1 MNRSFCVAPMMRRT
15 DRHFRFLCSLFSK
28 EAILFTEMVHAN
40 AINRN
45 SPDRFLSN
53 IKVSNPTVL
62 QLGGSNPE
70 ELGKATLASNAYDY
84 SEINL
89 NLGCPSP
96 KVQSGNFGAILMKD
110 VLTVKNCLQEMMVS
124 TNKEVT
130 VKIRLGVDDY
140 DTENYLDNFIYE
152 LSKVGVKTFYVHAR
166 IALLKGLGPKDN
178 RTIPPLN
185 YERVLRLN
193 SDFKNLDFIVNGGIS
208 NFHNV
213 KKHFKD
219 LKGIMV
225 GREVYENPIKLM
237 DIDKIYYNSK
247 KMPKDLFQIVDQM
260 FHYIGSLDN
269 KKDQETSKHHMINLF
284 KGLVNAKK
292 ARILLL
298 NEKNNQILKKNLM
311 GILNENLIR
320 AA

>member
-45 SPDRFLSN
+45 SPERFLSN

-178 RTIPPLN
+178 RTIPPLD

-213 KKHFKD
+213 KEHFKD

-237 DIDKIYYNSK
+237 DVDKIYYNSK
-247 KMPKDLFQIVDQM
+247 KMPKDLFQIIDEM
-260 FHYIGSLDN
+260 FHYISSLDN

>member
-45 SPDRFLSN
+45 SPERFLSN

-110 VLTVKNCLQEMMVS
+110 ILTVKNCLQEMMVS

-237 DIDKIYYNSK
+237 DVDKIYYNSK
-247 KMPKDLFQIVDQM
+247 KMPKDLFQIVDEM
-260 FHYIGSLDN
+260 FHYISSLDN

>member
-45 SPDRFLSN
+45 SPERFLSN

-140 DTENYLDNFIYE
+140 DTENYLDNFVYE

-213 KKHFKD
+213 KEHFKD

-237 DIDKIYYNSK
+237 DVDKVYYNSK
-247 KMPKDLFQIVDQM
+247 KMPKDLFQIVDEM
-260 FHYIGSLDN
+260 FHYISSLDN

-311 GILNENLIR
+311 EILNENLIR

>member
-45 SPDRFLSN
+45 SPERFLSN

-140 DTENYLDNFIYE
+140 DTENYLDNFVYE

-166 IALLKGLGPKDN
+166 IALLKGLGPKEN

-213 KKHFKD
+213 IKHFKD

-237 DIDKIYYNSK
+237 DVDKIYYNSK
-247 KMPKDLFQIVDQM
+247 KMPKDLFQIVDEM
-260 FHYIGSLDN
+260 FHYISSLDN

>member
-45 SPDRFLSN
+45 SPERFLSN

-70 ELGKATLASNAYDY
+70 ELGKATLASNAYNY

-140 DTENYLDNFIYE
+140 DTENYLDNFVYE

-213 KKHFKD
+213 KEHFKD

-311 GILNENLIR
+311 EILNENLIR

>member
-45 SPDRFLSN
+45 SPERFLSN

-140 DTENYLDNFIYE
+140 DTENYLDNFVYE

-213 KKHFKD
+213 KEHFKD

-237 DIDKIYYNSK
+237 DVDKIYYNSK
-247 KMPKDLFQIVDQM
+247 KMPKDLFQIVDEM

-311 GILNENLIR
+311 EILNENLIR

>member
-193 SDFKNLDFIVNGGIS
+193 SDFKNLYFIVNGGIS

>member
-45 SPDRFLSN
+45 SPEKFLSN

-237 DIDKIYYNSK
+237 DVDKIYYNSK
-247 KMPKDLFQIVDQM
+247 KMPKDLFQIVDEM
-260 FHYIGSLDN
+260 FHYISSLDN

>member
-45 SPDRFLSN
+45 SPERFLSN

-124 TNKEVT
+124 TNKEIT

-140 DTENYLDNFIYE
+140 DTENYLDNFVYE

-166 IALLKGLGPKDN
+166 IALLKGLGPKEN

-237 DIDKIYYNSK
+237 DVDKIYYNSK
-247 KMPKDLFQIVDQM
+247 KMPKDLFQIVDEM
-260 FHYIGSLDN
+260 FHYISFLDN

>member
-45 SPDRFLSN
+45 SPERFLSN

-213 KKHFKD
+213 KKQFKD

-237 DIDKIYYNSK
+237 DVDKIYYNSK
-247 KMPKDLFQIVDQM
+247 KMPKDLFQIVDEM
-260 FHYIGSLDN
+260 FHYISSLDN

>member
-45 SPDRFLSN
+45 SPERFLSN

-124 TNKEVT
+124 TNKEIT

-140 DTENYLDNFIYE
+140 DTENYLDNFVYE

-166 IALLKGLGPKDN
+166 IALLKGLGPKEN

-237 DIDKIYYNSK
+237 DVDKIYYNSK
-247 KMPKDLFQIVDQM
+247 KMPKDLFQIVDEM
-260 FHYIGSLDN
+260 FHYISSLDN

-298 NEKNNQILKKNLM
+298 NEKNNQILKKNLI

>member
-213 KKHFKD
+213 KEHFKD

>member
-45 SPDRFLSN
+45 SPERFLSN

-70 ELGKATLASNAYDY
+70 ELGKATLASNAYNY

-140 DTENYLDNFIYE
+140 DTENYLDNFVYE

-237 DIDKIYYNSK
+237 DVDKVYYNSK
-247 KMPKDLFQIVDQM
+247 KMPKDLFQIVDEM
-260 FHYIGSLDN
+260 FHYISSLDN

-311 GILNENLIR
+311 EILNENLIR

>member
-45 SPDRFLSN
+45 SPERFLSN

-124 TNKEVT
+124 TSKEVT

-166 IALLKGLGPKDN
+166 IALLKGLGPKEN

-237 DIDKIYYNSK
+237 DVDKIYYNSK
-247 KMPKDLFQIVDQM
+247 KMPKDLFQIVDEM
-260 FHYIGSLDN
+260 FHYISSLDN

>member
-45 SPDRFLSN
+45 SPERFLSN

-140 DTENYLDNFIYE
+140 DTENYLDNFVYE

-193 SDFKNLDFIVNGGIS
+193 RDFKNLDFIVNGGIS

-237 DIDKIYYNSK
+237 DVDKIYYNSK
-247 KMPKDLFQIVDQM
+247 KMPKDLFQIVDEM
-260 FHYIGSLDN
+260 FHYISSLDN

-298 NEKNNQILKKNLM
+298 NEKNNQILKKNLI

>member
-45 SPDRFLSN
+45 SPERFLSN

-140 DTENYLDNFIYE
+140 DTENYLDNFVYE

-237 DIDKIYYNSK
+237 DVDKVYYNSK

-311 GILNENLIR
+311 EILNENLIR

>member
-193 SDFKNLDFIVNGGIS
+193 SDFKNLDFVVNGGID

-213 KKHFKD
+213 KEYFKD

>member
-45 SPDRFLSN
+45 SPERFLSN

-193 SDFKNLDFIVNGGIS
+193 SDFKNLDFVVNGGIS

-237 DIDKIYYNSK
+237 DVDKIYYNSK
-247 KMPKDLFQIVDQM
+247 KMPKDLFQIVDEM
-260 FHYIGSLDN
+260 FHYISSLDN

>member
-45 SPDRFLSN
+45 SPERFLSN

-140 DTENYLDNFIYE
+140 DTENYLDNFVYE

-237 DIDKIYYNSK
+237 DVDKVYYNSK
-247 KMPKDLFQIVDQM
+247 KMPKDLFQIVDEM

-311 GILNENLIR
+311 EILNENLIR

>member
-237 DIDKIYYNSK
+237 DVDKIYYNSR
-247 KMPKDLFQIVDQM
+247 KMPKDLFQIVDEM
-260 FHYIGSLDN
+260 FHYISSLDN

>member
-45 SPDRFLSN
+45 SPERFLSN

-140 DTENYLDNFIYE
+140 DTENYLDNFVYE

-193 SDFKNLDFIVNGGIS
+193 RDFKNLDFIVNGGIS

-237 DIDKIYYNSK
+237 DVDKIYYNSK
-247 KMPKDLFQIVDQM
+247 KMPKDLFQIVDEM
-260 FHYIGSLDN
+260 FHYISSLDN

-311 GILNENLIR
+311 EILNENLIR

>member
-45 SPDRFLSN
+45 SPERFLSN

-237 DIDKIYYNSK
+237 DVDKIYYNSK
-247 KMPKDLFQIVDQM
+247 KMPKDLFQIIDEM
-260 FHYIGSLDN
+260 FHYISSLDN

>member
-45 SPDRFLSN
+45 SPERFLSN

-96 KVQSGNFGAILMKD
+96 KVQSGNFGAVLMKD

-178 RTIPPLN
+178 RTIPPLD

-237 DIDKIYYNSK
+237 DVDKIYYNSK
-247 KMPKDLFQIVDQM
+247 KMPKDLFQIVDEM
-260 FHYIGSLDN
+260 FHYISSIDN

-311 GILNENLIR
+311 GILNENLIK

>member
-45 SPDRFLSN
+45 SPERFLSN

-70 ELGKATLASNAYDY
+70 ELGKATLASNAYNY

-237 DIDKIYYNSK
+237 DVDKVYYNSK
-247 KMPKDLFQIVDQM
+247 KMPKDLFQIVDEM
-260 FHYIGSLDN
+260 FHYISSLDN

-311 GILNENLIR
+311 EILNENLIR

>member
-45 SPDRFLSN
+45 SPERFLSN

-178 RTIPPLN
+178 RTIPPLD

-213 KKHFKD
+213 KEHFKD

-225 GREVYENPIKLM
+225 GREVYENPVKLM
-237 DIDKIYYNSK
+237 DVDKIYYNSK
-247 KMPKDLFQIVDQM
+247 KMPKDLFQIVDEM
-260 FHYIGSLDN
+260 FHYISSLDN

-298 NEKNNQILKKNLM
+298 NEENNQILKKNLM

>member
-45 SPDRFLSN
+45 SPERFLSN

-124 TNKEVT
+124 TSKEVT

-140 DTENYLDNFIYE
+140 DTENYLDNFVYE

-213 KKHFKD
+213 KEHFKD

-225 GREVYENPIKLM
+225 GRVVYESPINLM
-237 DIDKIYYNSK
+237 DVDKVYYNSK
-247 KMPKDLFQIVDQM
+247 KMPKDLFQIVDEM
-260 FHYIGSLDN
+260 FHYISSLDN

-298 NEKNNQILKKNLM
+298 NEKNNQILKKNLI

>member
-45 SPDRFLSN
+45 SPERFLSN

-178 RTIPPLN
+178 RTIPPLD

-213 KKHFKD
+213 KEHFKD

-237 DIDKIYYNSK
+237 DVDKIYYNSK
-247 KMPKDLFQIVDQM
+247 KMPKDLFQIVDEM
-260 FHYIGSLDN
+260 FHYISSIDN

-298 NEKNNQILKKNLM
+298 NEKNNQILKKNLI

>member
-28 EAILFTEMVHAN
+28 EAILFTEMIHAN

-45 SPDRFLSN
+45 SPERFLSN

-213 KKHFKD
+213 KKYFKD

-237 DIDKIYYNSK
+237 DVDKIYYNSK
-247 KMPKDLFQIVDQM
+247 KMPKDLFQIVDEM
-260 FHYIGSLDN
+260 FHYISSLDN

>member
-45 SPDRFLSN
+45 SPERFLSN

-178 RTIPPLN
+178 RTIPPLD

-213 KKHFKD
+213 KEHFKD

-237 DIDKIYYNSK
+237 DVDKIYYNSK
-247 KMPKDLFQIVDQM
+247 KMPKDLFQIVDEM
-260 FHYIGSLDN
+260 FHYISSIDN

>member
-45 SPDRFLSN
+45 SPERFLSN

-70 ELGKATLASNAYDY
+70 ELGKATLTSNAYDY

-124 TNKEVT
+124 TNKEIT

-140 DTENYLDNFIYE
+140 DTENYLDNFVYE

-166 IALLKGLGPKDN
+166 IALLKGLGPKEN

-237 DIDKIYYNSK
+237 DVDKIYYNSK
-247 KMPKDLFQIVDQM
+247 KMPKDLFQIVDEM
-260 FHYIGSLDN
+260 FHYISSLDN

>member
-45 SPDRFLSN
+45 SPERFLSN

-124 TNKEVT
+124 TSKEVT

-237 DIDKIYYNSK
+237 DVDKIYYNSK
-247 KMPKDLFQIVDQM
+247 KMPKDLFQIVDEM
-260 FHYIGSLDN
+260 FHYISSLDN

>member
-45 SPDRFLSN
+45 SPERFLSN

-124 TNKEVT
+124 TNKEVS

-140 DTENYLDNFIYE
+140 DTENYLDNFVYE

-166 IALLKGLGPKDN
+166 IALLKGLGPKEN

-237 DIDKIYYNSK
+237 DVDKIYYNSK
-247 KMPKDLFQIVDQM
+247 KMPKDLFQIVDEM
-260 FHYIGSLDN
+260 FHYISSLDN

-298 NEKNNQILKKNLM
+298 NEKNNQILKKNLT
-311 GILNENLIR
+311 GILNENLIK

>member
-45 SPDRFLSN
+45 SPERFLSN

-213 KKHFKD
+213 KEHFKD

-237 DIDKIYYNSK
+237 DVDKIYYNSK
-247 KMPKDLFQIVDQM
+247 KMPKDLFQIVDEM
-260 FHYIGSLDN
+260 FHYISSIDN